1 MSDQPEKIRKIV
13 QVHYAGRANSAGSC
27 SGSGEQSSCCGEV
40 DIKSYGQAI
49 GYALEELALLPDG
62 ANLGLGCGNPTAY
75 ADVKPGETI
84 LDLGSG
90 GGMDAFIAAKLVGE
104 HGRVIGVDMT
114 PEMIELAQKNAA
126 KGNYTQV
133 EFRLGLIEDLPVED
147 EVVDLVISNCVVNLS
162 TDKAKV
168 YQEAYRVLKP
178 GGRIAISDPVR
189 VAEFPDVVKEAED
202 AYAGCI
208 AGAASI
214 DELKSYLVEAGF
226 KQIQIV
232 PKGAD
237 DEVISGWADEDLE
250 IPLGQYVVSMLISAV
265 KPKS

>member
-1 MSDQPEKIRKIV
+1 MSEQPEKIRKIV
-13 QVHYAGRANSAGSC
+13 QVHYAARVNSAGCC

-40 DIKSYGQAI
+40 DINSYGQAI

-90 GGMDAFIAAKLVGE
+90 WGMDAFIAARLVGE

-114 PEMIELAQKNAA
+114 PEMIDLAQKNAA
-126 KGNYTQV
+126 KVGYTQV
-133 EFRLGLIEDLPVED
+133 DFRLGLIEDLPVED
-147 EVVDLVISNCVVNLS
+147 ASVDVVISNCVVNLS
-162 TDKAKV
+162 TDKEKV

-189 VAEFPDVVKEAED
+189 VAEFPDAVKDADD

-208 AGAASI
+208 AGAASV
-214 DELKSYLVEAGF
+214 DELEGYLKSAGF
-226 KQIQIV
+226 EQIRIV
-232 PKGAD
+232 PKGAN
-237 DEVISGWADEDLE
+237 ESVINGWAEDDLE
-250 IPLGQYVVSMLISAV
+250 IKLGQFVMSMLISAV
-265 KPKS
+265 KPM

>member
-13 QVHYAGRANSAGSC
+13 QAHYASRADSAGCC
-27 SGSGEQSSCCGEV
+27 SGSESQSPCCSEV
-40 DIKSYGQAI
+40 DIQAYGQAI
-49 GYALEELALLPDG
+49 GYALDELAQQPDG

-90 GGMDAFIAAKLVGE
+90 GGMDAFIAARLVGE
-104 HGRVIGVDMT
+104 NGRVIGVDMT
-114 PEMIELAQKNAA
+114 PEMIELAHKNAA
-126 KGNYTQV
+126 KAGYNQE

-147 EVVDLVISNCVVNLS
+147 DTVDVVISNCVVNLS

-168 YQEAYRVLKP
+168 YKEVFRVLKP
-178 GGRIAISDPVR
+178 GGRLAISDPVR
-189 VAEFPDVVKEAED
+189 VADFPNAVKEAED

-208 AGAASI
+208 ACAASI
-214 DELKSYLVEAGF
+214 DELNSYLREAGF
-226 KQIQIV
+226 EQIRIV

-237 DEVISGWADEDLE
+237 EAVINGWAEEDLE
-250 IPLGQYVVSMLISAV
+250 ITLGQYVVSMLISAV
-265 KPKS
+265 KPK